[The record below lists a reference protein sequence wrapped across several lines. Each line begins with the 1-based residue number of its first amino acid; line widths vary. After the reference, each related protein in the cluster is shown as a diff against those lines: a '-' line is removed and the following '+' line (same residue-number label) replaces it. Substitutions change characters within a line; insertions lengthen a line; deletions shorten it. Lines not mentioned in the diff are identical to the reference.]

1 MKSKTTA
8 AILAFFLGGFGVHRF
23 YLGQTGLGFLYLLF
37 CWAFIPGIIAF
48 VDFILFLT
56 MDEAKFNSKYNIL
69 YMAATQMQA
78 QAQAQN
84 TAAPAP
90 VAAPVQEIVIPD
102 TCPHCKNPN
111 TKRIRLCE
119 WCGNQIV

>member
-37 CWAFIPGIIAF
+37 CWAFIPGIIAL

-56 MDEAKFNSKYNIL
+56 MDEAKFNAKYNIL

-78 QAQAQN
+78 QAQN
-84 TAAPAP
+84 TAAPTP
-90 VAAPVQEIVIPD
+90 VASPVQEIVIPD

>member
-1 MKSKTTA
+1 MNSKTKA
-8 AILAFFLGGFGVHRF
+8 ALLAFFLGGIGVHRF
-23 YLGQTGLGFLYLLF
+23 YLGQGGIGFLYLLF
-37 CWAFIPGIIAF
+37 CWTFIPSIIAF

-56 MDEAKFNSKYNIL
+56 MDEAKFNAKYNIL

-78 QAQAQN
+78 QVQN

>member
-37 CWAFIPGIIAF
+37 CWAFIPGIIAL

-56 MDEAKFNSKYNIL
+56 MDEAKFNAKYKIL

-78 QAQAQN
+78 QAQN
-84 TAAPAP
+84 TAAPTP